1 MTTDRMTTAHLR
13 LAEGGRP
20 LVAAVCSVPLVG
32 EAVRSALEFAEVRIF
47 TGQRDTAGLLRSLK
61 PDVVIVDSDPDADE
75 ASAYAAETDVSV
87 LQISI
92 RDRSLRLFRN
102 GEWEQV
108 GDGEGPTPEAV
119 RNVVAGTLFSR
130 RGPSA

>member
-1 MTTDRMTTAHLR
+1 MTTAHLR

-47 TGQRDTAGLLRSLK
+47 TSQRDTAGLLRSLK
-61 PDVVIVDSDPDADE
+61 PDVVIVDSDADADD
-75 ASAYAAETDVSV
+75 ASVYATETDVPV

-92 RDRSLRLFRN
+92 REPSLRLFHK
-102 GEWEQV
+102 GEWEHV
-108 GDGEGPTPEAV
+108 GEGPTPEAV
-119 RNVVAGTLFSR
+119 RNVVAGTLFA
-130 RGPSA
+130 RGGAGA